1 MIVEVREPA
10 KALAELENVREAI
23 TQVFRE
29 LCVGTNGHMLQDI
42 MWAEGAIGDV
52 IENYFVVRRDDEG

>member
-1 MIVEVREPA
+1 MVVEVREPA
-10 KALAELENVREAI
+10 KALEALENVREAI

-29 LCVGTNGHMLQDI
+29 LCIGTNGHMLEDI

-52 IENYFVVRRDDEG
+52 IENYFIVGGEDE